1 MGYAGI
7 SFEASMTDEQ
17 AHELARLMDA
27 ARPTRPAGVLQ
38 ASLEYRN
45 GQARLVAIWRDRDTL
60 DRYLSE
66 APVPRGTELMR
77 QIGVEP
83 SVRTFDVLELG

>member
-1 MGYAGI
+1 VPYAGI
-7 SFEASMTDEQ
+7 SFESEMTDEQ
-17 AHELARLMDA
+17 AAQLAQLMQE

-38 ASLEYRN
+38 ASLEYRT
-45 GQARLVAIWRDRDTL
+45 GRGRIGAIWRDRDTL

-77 QIGVEP
+77 KIGLEP
-83 SVRTFDVLELG
+83 DVRTFDVLELG